1 MKMTVVDS
9 VPNSGYPRHN
19 LQAMLAEFMGMPAIC
34 VRLQVNDYK
43 SSSVASSVIRIAA
56 VRSGYPIK
64 VFKRGDYVYLS
75 KVV

>member
-9 VPNSGYPRHN
+9 VPNNGCPRHN
-19 LQAMLAEFMGMPAIC
+19 LQAMLAEFMDMPAIC

-43 SSSVASSVIRIAA
+43 SSSVARSVIHIAA
-56 VRSGYPIK
+56 ARSGYPIK
-64 VFKRGDYVYLS
+64 VFKRGDYVYLK